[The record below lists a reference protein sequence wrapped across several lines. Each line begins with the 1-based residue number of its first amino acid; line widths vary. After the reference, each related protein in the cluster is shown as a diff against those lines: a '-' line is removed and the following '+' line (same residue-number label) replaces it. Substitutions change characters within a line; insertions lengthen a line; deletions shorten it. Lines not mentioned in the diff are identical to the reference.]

1 MPYSSSASHAS
12 TISRRP
18 SHSSSFGSNVLPA
31 SIQSQYQDLIN
42 NPEMLKQMQELI
54 QSQQGRRHDRSPSSH
69 RHRSRSSHRHRSSSS
84 HRHRS
89 RSSRRHRS
97 SSSHRHRSRSSHRN
111 RSPSSH
117 RNHSPS
123 LHRNRSPSLHRNHS
137 PSSHRN
143 RSCSRSSYHRSRRY
157 CCLFDSSLS
166 LYHSSSESTHPKPVS
181 IKREASRSARSISLS
196 R

>member
-54 QSQQGRRHDRSPSSH
+54 QSQQGSCHDRSPSSH

-117 RNHSPS
+117 RN
-123 LHRNRSPSLHRNHS
+123 RSR
-137 PSSHRN
+137 
-143 RSCSRSSYHRSRRY
+143 SRSSYHRSRRY

-181 IKREASRSARSISLS
+181 IKREASRSTRSISLS

>member
-54 QSQQGRRHDRSPSSH
+54 QSQQGSRHDRSPSSH

-111 RSPSSH
+111 RSPS
-117 RNHSPS
+117 
-123 LHRNRSPSLHRNHS
+123 LHRNHS

-143 RSCSRSSYHRSRRY
+143 RSPSSHRNRSRSRSSYHRSRRY

-181 IKREASRSARSISLS
+181 IKREASLLA
-196 R
+196 

>member
-54 QSQQGRRHDRSPSSH
+54 QSQQGSRHDRSPSSH

-97 SSSHRHRSRSSHRN
+97 RSS
-111 RSPSSH
+111 
-117 RNHSPS
+117 
-123 LHRNRSPSLHRNHS
+123 HRNRSPSLHRNHS

-143 RSCSRSSYHRSRRY
+143 RSPSSHRNRSPSSHRNRSPSSHRNRSRSRSSYHRSRRY

-181 IKREASRSARSISLS
+181 IKREASRSA
-196 R
+196 